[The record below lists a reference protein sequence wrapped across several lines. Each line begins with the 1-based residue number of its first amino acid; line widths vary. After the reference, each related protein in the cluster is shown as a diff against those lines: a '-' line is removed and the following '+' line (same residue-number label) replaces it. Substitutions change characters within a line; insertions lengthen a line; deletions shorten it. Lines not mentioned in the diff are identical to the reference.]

1 MVAGFV
7 LLAEYGDVVVSAVD
21 SGSHEVCSARVKT
34 DVLLVDVLLADSLR
48 DEHSIGSQHEAAK
61 LGEQLYVSETCGNED
76 LVELLVYLLADD
88 RDVVSGLVGAVGY
101 TYAAERLMK
110 LSSTPVFSLIS
121 TAVRNRI
128 PASVG

>member
-1 MVAGFV
+1 MSIFGFV

-21 SGSHEVCSARVKT
+21 SGSHEVCSACVKT

-48 DEHSIGSQHEAAK
+48 DEHSIGTQHEAAK

-101 TYAAERLMK
+101 T
-110 LSSTPVFSLIS
+110 
-121 TAVRNRI
+121 
-128 PASVG
+128 